1 MQLLKSTSEQNDDI
15 HQRLRAY
22 NRRYMRDFRDFSFNV
37 EDDGRMVAGIVAGS
51 TFRTVEVEFLFVD
64 EDFRGRGLGSALL
77 RKVEEDAR
85 AAGMEHVLL
94 NTYSFQAPG
103 FYRKMGYTQ
112 LFAIDPCLGEYA
124 QHFFWKDL

>member
-22 NRRYMRDFRDFSFNV
+22 NRRYMRDFRDFSFHV

>member
-22 NRRYMRDFRDFSFNV
+22 NRRYMRDFRDFSFHV

-94 NTYSFQAPG
+94 NTYSFQ
-103 FYRKMGYTQ
+103 RKMGYTQ